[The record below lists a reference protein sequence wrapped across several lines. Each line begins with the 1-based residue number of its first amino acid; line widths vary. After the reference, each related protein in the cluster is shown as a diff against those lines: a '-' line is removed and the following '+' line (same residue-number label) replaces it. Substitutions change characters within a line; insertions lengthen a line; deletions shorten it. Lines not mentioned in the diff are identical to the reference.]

1 MSLSIT
7 LQPLDEPSSNVDHFN
22 GNLNL
27 HELFVS
33 YQLYIFIIMCI
44 CIGYMIM
51 AFDKSSPVAAIGS
64 FQVSDDR
71 LSHTIDCHGGF
82 EVNT

>member
-1 MSLSIT
+1 
-7 LQPLDEPSSNVDHFN
+7 
-22 GNLNL
+22 
-27 HELFVS
+27 
-33 YQLYIFIIMCI
+33 
-44 CIGYMIM
+44 MIM

-82 EVNT
+82 EVKFADFCHHDTRFSYCVLTIFV

>member
-1 MSLSIT
+1 
-7 LQPLDEPSSNVDHFN
+7 
-22 GNLNL
+22 
-27 HELFVS
+27 
-33 YQLYIFIIMCI
+33 
-44 CIGYMIM
+44 M

-82 EVNT
+82 EVKFADFCHHDTRFSYCVLTIFV